1 MRILHVVDSDAF
13 AGVERHVARLAR
25 AQSSHGHDVR
35 VLGGE
40 PTSMRTESGSDVA
53 VNPTSGLRPTA
64 RALARLGTAADV
76 VHVHMT
82 AAEVAAALAA
92 PLARLQGRRLAT
104 VVTTRHFARG
114 RGSGPAGSLTA
125 AVARHPVRAQIAISA
140 YVAEHVDGAATVV
153 HPGVD
158 NVEDVRPTTDRSR
171 IVLLAQRLEAEKD
184 GDVGLRAFAASGL
197 AAEGWRLQVA
207 GDGALLPGLEALA
220 AGLGIDGATRFLG
233 HRQDVPTLMDDASL
247 LLAPCPVEGLG
258 LSVLEAMSR
267 GLPVVAADAGGHTEL
282 LAGLADG
289 AFFRPGDADAAGTA
303 LRALAGNPAARDA
316 YAQAEQ
322 ARQRADFTL
331 DAQVAATDAVYRSVL

>member
-1 MRILHVVDSDAF
+1 MRVLHVVDSDAF

-25 AQSSHGHDVR
+25 AQSSHGHEVR
-35 VLGGE
+35 VVGGE
-40 PTSMRTESGSDVA
+40 PASMRSESGRDVTA
-53 VNPTSGLRPTA
+53 EPASGLTTTVGA
-64 RALARLGTAADV
+64 VARLGTAADI

-92 PLARLQGRRLAT
+92 PLARLHGRRLAP

-114 RGSGPAGSLTA
+114 RGSGPAGTLTA
-125 AVARHPVRAQIAISA
+125 TVARHPVRAQIAISA

-153 HPGVD
+153 RPGVD
-158 NVEDVRPTTDRSR
+158 TVDDARPAAGRSR
-171 IVLLAQRLEAEKD
+171 VVLLAQRLEAEKD

-197 AAEGWRLQVA
+197 AADGWQLHVA
-207 GDGALLPGLEALA
+207 GDGALRPGLEALA
-220 AGLGIDGATRFLG
+220 AGLRIDGATRFLG
-233 HRQDVPTLMDDASL
+233 HRQDVPALMDDAAL
-247 LLAPCPVEGLG
+247 LLAPCRVEGLG

-289 AFFRPGDADAAGTA
+289 ALFRPGDTLGAGTA
-303 LRALAGNPAARDA
+303 LRALATDPDRRDA
-316 YAQAEQ
+316 YARAEQ

-331 DAQVAATDAVYRSVL
+331 DAQVGATDAVYRSVL